1 MSDDQLPSNRATG
14 AFERRLARTL
24 ATLVPADAPLI
35 VACSGGAD
43 STAALV
49 ATSRARGNRGSP
61 VIAAHFDHG
70 LRGSEEATLDRLA
83 VETVAAKLDRPVE
96 SGAASEGAP
105 VKHSE
110 ATAREHRY
118 RWLGD
123 VCADVGVSYCVTGHT
138 LDDQAETVLLRL
150 TRGTGVSGASAM
162 DTLSPWPVACERDS
176 LSLVRPLLE
185 ARRSE
190 TREYVTA
197 LGLEARDDP
206 TNDSLVFDRNR
217 VRHRVMPE
225 LRELNP
231 NVDQALS
238 RFADLA
244 RRDDEALEQWAEQ
257 EAGQLLRVGA
267 GVAALDRRRLL
278 DLPVALASRL
288 LRRAAGR
295 VRLSLDASQV
305 EALLQIAGRRGARV
319 SLTGGEGVVA
329 DEELQIRRRLR
340 KKS

>member
-197 LGLEARDDP
+197 HGLEA
-206 TNDSLVFDRNR
+206 
-217 VRHRVMPE
+217 
-225 LRELNP
+225 
-231 NVDQALS
+231 

-278 DLPVALASRL
+278 DLPVAIASRL

>member
-24 ATLVPADAPLI
+24 AALVPADEPLI

-49 ATSRARGNRGSP
+49 ATSRARGSRGGP

-70 LRGSEEATLDRLA
+70 LRGNEEATLDRLA
-83 VETVAAKLDRPVE
+83 VETVAAKLSRPVE
-96 SGAASEGAP
+96 SGAASEDTS

-110 ATAREHRY
+110 AAARERRY
-118 RWLGD
+118 RWLSD
-123 VCADVGVSYCVTGHT
+123 VCADLGARYCVTGHT

-150 TRGTGVSGASAM
+150 TRGTGVSGAAAM
-162 DTLSPWPVACERDS
+162 AALSPWPVACDGAA
-176 LSLVRPLLE
+176 LNVVRPMLE

-190 TREYVTA
+190 TREYVAA
-197 LGLEARDDP
+197 LGLEPRDDP
-206 TNDSLVFDRNR
+206 TNDSLAFDRNR
-217 VRHRVMPE
+217 IRHQVMPE
-225 LRELNP
+225 LRDLNP

-244 RRDDEALEQWAEQ
+244 RRDDEALEQWAER
-257 EAGQLLRVGA
+257 EAEQLLRVGA
-267 GVAALDRRRLL
+267 GIAALDRRRLL
-278 DLPVALASRL
+278 DLPVAIASRL

-295 VRLSLDASQV
+295 VGVSLDASQV

-329 DEELQIRRRLR
+329 DEELQIRRRLQ
-340 KKS
+340 KNS